1 MNFNIDNHNYS
12 CLAKVSFTKFVNIEF
27 KYYLCSIKLF
37 INDTV
42 MSNDK
47 KTIKEMQANE
57 MTPAFPTHPGDVL
70 KDEIEYRGISQRQLA
85 EEMGIAYS
93 ALNEILNAR
102 RPVTEKTALLFEAA
116 LGVNAEP
123 LLKMQMRYNLL
134 STKND
139 STFMAR
145 LAKVRRVPAAL

>member
-1 MNFNIDNHNYS
+1 
-12 CLAKVSFTKFVNIEF
+12 
-27 KYYLCSIKLF
+27 
-37 INDTV
+37 

-47 KTIKEMQANE
+47 TTMKGMRANE

-123 LLKMQMRYNLL
+123 LLKMQMRYNLQ
-134 STKND
+134 STKNEFYLYGQIGK
-139 STFMAR
+139 SKKGGCS
-145 LAKVRRVPAAL
+145 LVK

>member
-1 MNFNIDNHNYS
+1 MQHQTI
-12 CLAKVSFTKFVNIEF
+12 
-27 KYYLCSIKLF
+27 
-37 INDTV
+37 INEIV

-47 KTIKEMQANE
+47 KTIKEMRAND
-57 MTPAFPTHPGDVL
+57 MTPTFPTHPGDVL
-70 KDEIEYRGISQRQLA
+70 KNEIEYRGISQRQLA

-123 LLKMQMRYNLL
+123 LLKMQMRYNLQ

-145 LAKVRRVPAAL
+145 LAKVRRVAAAL

>member
-1 MNFNIDNHNYS
+1 
-12 CLAKVSFTKFVNIEF
+12 
-27 KYYLCSIKLF
+27 
-37 INDTV
+37 

-47 KTIKEMQANE
+47 KTIKEMRAND
-57 MTPAFPTHPGDVL
+57 MTSAFPTHPGDVL

-116 LGVNAEP
+116 FGVNAEP
-123 LLKMQMRYNLL
+123 LLKMQMRYNLQ
-134 STKND
+134 STKSD
-139 STFMAR
+139 TTFMAR
-145 LAKVRRVPAAL
+145 LAKVRRVAVAL